1 MRFRCVP
8 AHSFKPLFES
18 GVVENEAV
26 RKPTASSSVLC
37 ALLQL
42 PSTSWCT
49 EARAEMIDRL
59 RLRGGD
65 RRNFQVHPPNDRKR
79 DVEQWFAVLDRWA
92 HASRRD
98 RCIGRAASPVRSTLG
113 VRGCGGQ
120 NRRYRSIESKG
131 RSRIHGYQPIHPRR
145 RSHNLR
151 ALLRPHVIGQPDPEP
166 PYASG
171 RAGSCV

>member
-1 MRFRCVP
+1 
-8 AHSFKPLFES
+8 
-18 GVVENEAV
+18 
-26 RKPTASSSVLC
+26 
-37 ALLQL
+37 
-42 PSTSWCT
+42 
-49 EARAEMIDRL
+49 MIDRL